1 MQQYSFEDLKNIMRG
16 RKHFEEFKFPGEDE
30 IRIAVRVLTSQEIED
45 TQYKAEV
52 IVKRKYPEIK
62 PDEIKSSVPFI
73 KELER
78 QILFNAIVKVPL
90 QDSVSG
96 EFVFDKFFGSVDDIG
111 LVEQS
116 SIESLFEY
124 YHLVQEKYSPHMT
137 IKSEEDFENLLEE
150 IKKNSIV
157 GLSLSIPVLQMLL
170 DFLVKNPE
178 ILLKDNGSS
187 SQHLKQEK
195 ESLKKKPQNLVKVEK
210 IGKIEE

>member
-45 TQYKAEV
+45 TQYKAEI

-62 PDEIKSSVPFI
+62 TEDLKSSIPFI

-96 EFVFDKFFGSVDDIG
+96 EFVFDKFFNSVDEIG
-111 LVEQS
+111 LIEQS
-116 SIESLFEY
+116 RIESLFEY

-137 IKSEEDFENLLEE
+137 IKNEGDFENLIEE

-157 GLSLSIPVLQMLL
+157 GLSLSTPVLQMLL
-170 DFLVKNPE
+170 DFLVKNPT
-178 ILLKDNGSS
+178 ILLKDSGLL
-187 SQHLKQEK
+187 SQPSKQGK

-210 IGKIEE
+210 ISEIE